1 MGGLLKSGFT
11 SLPGSLIHPLFMLC
25 VCAGWVVAWSLGLN
39 VKRSRRA
46 RSESDGLLDSGEY
59 NVLRRSSPHPKL
71 ASVLLL
77 CTVVGMFCG
86 MGNTFS
92 RTGRLFPG
100 AHLYCAFGLVT
111 VICTNVAL
119 APFLRER
126 PKLRLVHTAV
136 GGFAI
141 LLIIAQVYS
150 GVALT
155 VQLINSFL

>member
-1 MGGLLKSGFT
+1 
-11 SLPGSLIHPLFMLC
+11 MLG

-39 VKRSRRA
+39 VKRARRA
-46 RSESDGLLDSGEY
+46 RSESEGLLDGGEY
-59 NVLRRSSPHPKL
+59 SSIRRTSLHPKI

-77 CTVVGMFCG
+77 CTVVGMFGG

-100 AHLYCAFGLVT
+100 PHLYCAFAFVT
-111 VICTNVAL
+111 VVCVNVAL
-119 APFLRER
+119 ALFLKEY

-155 VQLINSFL
+155 VQLVNSFL